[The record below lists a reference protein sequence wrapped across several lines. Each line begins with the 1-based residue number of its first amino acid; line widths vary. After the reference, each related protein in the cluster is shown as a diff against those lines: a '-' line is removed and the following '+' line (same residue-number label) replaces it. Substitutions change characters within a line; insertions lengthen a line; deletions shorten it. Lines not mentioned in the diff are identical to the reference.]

1 MAKSRVEKNKAL
13 YDELELESFEIED
26 VTNSKENNNVVIE
39 EPKIE
44 EVKPPKKQEL
54 VPVAKKEKKH
64 QIAVVEEKKKVDII
78 EEDFVVE
85 QPISYT
91 DKLSVEEILRAK
103 LEKQQKLKQDKKG
116 YKKSPITKT
125 YTPEMMQKNIN
136 QKEGVDIRKE
146 ANIKVKNNND
156 VTVALLVFLLI
167 AIIAAGVIIAYVIW

>member
-13 YDELELESFEIED
+13 YDELELESFELED
-26 VTNSKENNNVVIE
+26 VTSNVKNDNIVIE

-44 EVKPPKKQEL
+44 KTKIIKKQEFL
-54 VPVAKKEKKH
+54 PVVKKEKKNEV
-64 QIAVVEEKKKVDII
+64 AVVQNKKKKEVI
-78 EEDFVVE
+78 EEDFIVE

-103 LEKQQKLKQDKKG
+103 LEKQQQLKNEKKV
-116 YKKSPITKT
+116 YKKSPVTST

-146 ANIKVKNNND
+146 ANIRVRNNNNLKI
-156 VTVALLVFLLI
+156 AICVFLLI
-167 AIIAAGVIIAYVIW
+167 AIIAAGVVIAFYVI